1 MFKTGQH
8 VEVTSPR
15 LLEILARRKS
25 QPFGTVV
32 AVDPQAEY
40 PVKVRITD
48 DTGFQIPF
56 TFDGEQYDYMI
67 KLLGS
72 ANALWDIPPYGIITD
87 RKQPHRKTGIAKARR
102 EAKKRRNRK

>member
-8 VEVTSPR
+8 VEITSPR

-32 AVDPQAEY
+32 AVDPQTEY

-56 TFDGEQYDYMI
+56 TFDGELQALI
-67 KLLGS
+67 NQFVVALG
-72 ANALWDIPPYGIITD
+72 G
-87 RKQPHRKTGIAKARR
+87 
-102 EAKKRRNRK
+102 EAKR

>member
-8 VEVTSPR
+8 VEITSPR

-40 PVKVRITD
+40 PVKVRIAD

-56 TFDGEQYDYMI
+56 TFDGEQCDYTFSFTMN
-67 KLLGS
+67 GHH
-72 ANALWDIPPYGIITD
+72 D
-87 RKQPHRKTGIAKARR
+87 HRSLTPDLKAV
-102 EAKKRRNRK
+102 NV

>member
-8 VEVTSPR
+8 VEITSSR
-15 LLEILARRKS
+15 LLEVLARRKS

-48 DTGFQIPF
+48 DTGFKSPSRS
-56 TFDGEQYDYMI
+56 TVN
-67 KLLGS
+67 S
-72 ANALWDIPPYGIITD
+72 AITLSHL
-87 RKQPHRKTGIAKARR
+87 P
-102 EAKKRRNRK
+102 

>member
-8 VEVTSPR
+8 VEITSPR

-40 PVKVRITD
+40 QVKVRIAD

-56 TFDGEQYDYMI
+56 TFDGEQCDYTFSFTMN
-67 KLLGS
+67 GHH
-72 ANALWDIPPYGIITD
+72 D
-87 RKQPHRKTGIAKARR
+87 HRSLTPDLKVV
-102 EAKKRRNRK
+102 NV

>member
-8 VEVTSPR
+8 VEITSPR

-56 TFDGEQYDYMI
+56 TFDGEQCDYTFSFTTN
-67 KLLGS
+67 GHH
-72 ANALWDIPPYGIITD
+72 D
-87 RKQPHRKTGIAKARR
+87 HRSLSSDLKVV
-102 EAKKRRNRK
+102 NV

>member
-8 VEVTSPR
+8 VEITSPR
-15 LLEILARRKS
+15 LLEVLARRKS

-40 PVKVRITD
+40 PVKVRIAD

-56 TFDGEQYDYMI
+56 TFDGEQCDYTFSFTMN
-67 KLLGS
+67 GHH
-72 ANALWDIPPYGIITD
+72 D
-87 RKQPHRKTGIAKARR
+87 HRSLTPDLKVV
-102 EAKKRRNRK
+102 NV

>member
-8 VEVTSPR
+8 VESTSPR

-25 QPFGTVV
+25 QPFGTIV

-56 TFDGEQYDYMI
+56 TFDGKQCDYTFSFSMN
-67 KLLGS
+67 GHH
-72 ANALWDIPPYGIITD
+72 D
-87 RKQPHRKTGIAKARR
+87 HRSLTPDLKVV
-102 EAKKRRNRK
+102 NV

>member
-8 VEVTSPR
+8 VEITSPR

-40 PVKVRITD
+40 PVKVRIAD

-56 TFDGEQYDYMI
+56 TFNGEQCNYTFSFTMNGHHD
-67 KLLGS
+67 
-72 ANALWDIPPYGIITD
+72 
-87 RKQPHRKTGIAKARR
+87 HRSLTPDLKVV
-102 EAKKRRNRK
+102 NV

>member
-8 VEVTSPR
+8 VEITSPR

-40 PVKVRITD
+40 PVKIRIID

-56 TFDGEQYDYMI
+56 TFDGEQCDYTFSFTMN
-67 KLLGS
+67 GHH
-72 ANALWDIPPYGIITD
+72 D
-87 RKQPHRKTGIAKARR
+87 HRSLTPDLKVV
-102 EAKKRRNRK
+102 NV

>member
-8 VEVTSPR
+8 VEITNPQ

-56 TFDGEQYDYMI
+56 TFDGEQCDYTFSFTMN
-67 KLLGS
+67 GHH
-72 ANALWDIPPYGIITD
+72 D
-87 RKQPHRKTGIAKARR
+87 HRSLTPDLKVV
-102 EAKKRRNRK
+102 NV

>member
-8 VEVTSPR
+8 VEITSPR

-32 AVDPQAEY
+32 AIDPQAEY
-40 PVKVRITD
+40 PVKVRIAD

-56 TFDGEQYDYMI
+56 TFDGEQCDYTFSFTMNGHHDHRSLSPDLKVVNVCI
-67 KLLGS
+67 S
-72 ANALWDIPPYGIITD
+72 IT
-87 RKQPHRKTGIAKARR
+87 
-102 EAKKRRNRK
+102 

>member
-8 VEVTSPR
+8 VEITSPR

-40 PVKVRITD
+40 PVKVRIID

-56 TFDGEQYDYMI
+56 TFDGEQCDYTFSFTMNGHHNHRSLTPDLKVVNVCI
-67 KLLGS
+67 S
-72 ANALWDIPPYGIITD
+72 IT
-87 RKQPHRKTGIAKARR
+87 
-102 EAKKRRNRK
+102 

>member
-1 MFKTGQH
+1 MFQINQH
-8 VEVTSPR
+8 VEITSPR
-15 LLEILARRKS
+15 LLEVLARRKS

-56 TFDGEQYDYMI
+56 TFDGEQCDYTFSFTMN
-67 KLLGS
+67 GHH
-72 ANALWDIPPYGIITD
+72 D
-87 RKQPHRKTGIAKARR
+87 RRSLTPDLKVM
-102 EAKKRRNRK
+102 NV

>member
-8 VEVTSPR
+8 VEITSPR
-15 LLEILARRKS
+15 LLEVLARRKS

-40 PVKVRITD
+40 PVKVRIAD

-56 TFDGEQYDYMI
+56 TFDGEQCDYTFSFTMNGHHDHRS
-67 KLLGS
+67 L
-72 ANALWDIPPYGIITD
+72 IPDLKVVNVCISIT
-87 RKQPHRKTGIAKARR
+87 
-102 EAKKRRNRK
+102 

>member
-8 VEVTSPR
+8 VEITSPR

-40 PVKVRITD
+40 PVKVRIID

-56 TFDGEQYDYMI
+56 TFDSEQCDYTFSFTMNGHHDHRSLTPDLKVVNVCI
-67 KLLGS
+67 S
-72 ANALWDIPPYGIITD
+72 IT
-87 RKQPHRKTGIAKARR
+87 
-102 EAKKRRNRK
+102 

>member
-8 VEVTSPR
+8 VEITSPR
-15 LLEILARRKS
+15 LLEILARRKY

-56 TFDGEQYDYMI
+56 TFDGEQCDYTFSFTMN
-67 KLLGS
+67 GHH
-72 ANALWDIPPYGIITD
+72 D
-87 RKQPHRKTGIAKARR
+87 HRSLTPDLKVV
-102 EAKKRRNRK
+102 NV

>member
-1 MFKTGQH
+1 MFKTGQY
-8 VEVTSPR
+8 VEITSPR
-15 LLEILARRKS
+15 LLEVLARRKS

-56 TFDGEQYDYMI
+56 TFDGEPCDYTFSFTMNGHHDHRSLTPDLKVVNVCI
-67 KLLGS
+67 S
-72 ANALWDIPPYGIITD
+72 IT
-87 RKQPHRKTGIAKARR
+87 
-102 EAKKRRNRK
+102 

>member
-8 VEVTSPR
+8 VEITSPR

-56 TFDGEQYDYMI
+56 TFDGEQCDYTLSFTMN
-67 KLLGS
+67 GHH
-72 ANALWDIPPYGIITD
+72 D
-87 RKQPHRKTGIAKARR
+87 HRSLTPDLKVV
-102 EAKKRRNRK
+102 NV

>member
-8 VEVTSPR
+8 VEITSPR

-40 PVKVRITD
+40 PVKVRIAD

-56 TFDGEQYDYMI
+56 TFDGEQCDYTFSFTMN
-67 KLLGS
+67 GHH
-72 ANALWDIPPYGIITD
+72 D
-87 RKQPHRKTGIAKARR
+87 HRSLTPDLKVV
-102 EAKKRRNRK
+102 NV

>member
-8 VEVTSPR
+8 VEITSPR

-48 DTGFQIPF
+48 DTEFQIPF
-56 TFDGEQYDYMI
+56 TFDGEQCDYTFSFTMN
-67 KLLGS
+67 GHH
-72 ANALWDIPPYGIITD
+72 D
-87 RKQPHRKTGIAKARR
+87 HRSLTPDLKVV
-102 EAKKRRNRK
+102 NV

>member
-8 VEVTSPR
+8 VEITSPR

-56 TFDGEQYDYMI
+56 TFDGEQCDYTFSFTMN
-67 KLLGS
+67 GHH
-72 ANALWDIPPYGIITD
+72 D
-87 RKQPHRKTGIAKARR
+87 HRSLTPDLKVV
-102 EAKKRRNRK
+102 NL

>member
-8 VEVTSPR
+8 VEITSPR

-32 AVDPQAEY
+32 AVDPQTEY

-56 TFDGEQYDYMI
+56 TFDGEQCDYTFSFTMN
-67 KLLGS
+67 GHH
-72 ANALWDIPPYGIITD
+72 D
-87 RKQPHRKTGIAKARR
+87 HRSLTPDLKVV
-102 EAKKRRNRK
+102 NV

>member
-8 VEVTSPR
+8 VEITSPR

-56 TFDGEQYDYMI
+56 TFDDKQCDYTFSFTMN
-67 KLLGS
+67 GHH
-72 ANALWDIPPYGIITD
+72 D
-87 RKQPHRKTGIAKARR
+87 HRSLTPDLKVV
-102 EAKKRRNRK
+102 NV

>member
-8 VEVTSPR
+8 VEITSPR

-32 AVDPQAEY
+32 AVDPQTEY

-56 TFDGEQYDYMI
+56 TFDGERCDYTFSFTWA
-67 KLLGS
+67 GQH
-72 ANALWDIPPYGIITD
+72 D
-87 RKQPHRKTGIAKARR
+87 HRSLSPDFAVL
-102 EAKKRRNRK
+102 NV

>member
-8 VEVTSPR
+8 VEITGPR
-15 LLEILARRKS
+15 LLEVLARRKS

-56 TFDGEQYDYMI
+56 TFDGEQCDYTFSFTMNGHHDHRSLTPDLKVVNVCI
-67 KLLGS
+67 S
-72 ANALWDIPPYGIITD
+72 IT
-87 RKQPHRKTGIAKARR
+87 
-102 EAKKRRNRK
+102 

>member
-8 VEVTSPR
+8 VEITSPR
-15 LLEILARRKS
+15 LLEVLARRKS
-25 QPFGTVV
+25 KPFGTVV

-56 TFDGEQYDYMI
+56 TFDGEQCDYTFSFTMN
-67 KLLGS
+67 GRH
-72 ANALWDIPPYGIITD
+72 D
-87 RKQPHRKTGIAKARR
+87 HRSLTPDLKVV
-102 EAKKRRNRK
+102 NV

>member
-8 VEVTSPR
+8 VEITSPR

-25 QPFGTVV
+25 QPFGTIV

-40 PVKVRITD
+40 PVKVRIID

-56 TFDGEQYDYMI
+56 TFDGKQCDYTFSFTMN
-67 KLLGS
+67 GHH
-72 ANALWDIPPYGIITD
+72 D
-87 RKQPHRKTGIAKARR
+87 HRSLSPDLKVV
-102 EAKKRRNRK
+102 NV

>member
-8 VEVTSPR
+8 VEITGPR
-15 LLEILARRKS
+15 LLEVLARRKS

-56 TFDGEQYDYMI
+56 TFDGEQCDYTFSFTMN
-67 KLLGS
+67 GYH
-72 ANALWDIPPYGIITD
+72 D
-87 RKQPHRKTGIAKARR
+87 HRSLTPDLKVV
-102 EAKKRRNRK
+102 NV

>member
-8 VEVTSPR
+8 VEITSPR

-56 TFDGEQYDYMI
+56 TVDGKQCDYTFSFNMN
-67 KLLGS
+67 GHH
-72 ANALWDIPPYGIITD
+72 D
-87 RKQPHRKTGIAKARR
+87 HRSLTPDLKVV
-102 EAKKRRNRK
+102 NV

>member
-8 VEVTSPR
+8 VEITSPR

-25 QPFGTVV
+25 KPFGTVV

-56 TFDGEQYDYMI
+56 TFDGEQCDYTFSFTMI
-67 KLLGS
+67 GHH
-72 ANALWDIPPYGIITD
+72 D
-87 RKQPHRKTGIAKARR
+87 HRSLTPDLKVV
-102 EAKKRRNRK
+102 NV